1 MRFHL
6 AVYRLAVAFLALSL
20 AVHSQQPAGAST
32 VNNEFVQ
39 KQFGA
44 TCDREG
50 APPPLTADLN
60 GDNVEDVVIIARCTN
75 PLIDE
80 AEHNFKVIDPFNAFF
95 GYGNPKITSQ
105 FASEEPANRGRV
117 VLVIHGAG
125 AEAWHGNAPKA
136 KFVII
141 NLPFKLVSIRRL
153 LVKKKPIM
161 AIFAEETGGSQLN
174 SAVFWDGKK
183 YKYRPMGSSM
193 Q

>member
-1 MRFHL
+1 MQSRFAL
-6 AVYRLAVAFLALSL
+6 ASAILALNLVAS
-20 AVHSQQPAGAST
+20 AQQPTGASA
-32 VNNEFVQ
+32 VNNQFVQ
-39 KQFGA
+39 NQFGA
-44 TCDREG
+44 TCDRDG
-50 APPPLTADLN
+50 TPPPLTGDLN
-60 GDNVEDVVIIARCTN
+60 GDNIEDIVIIARCTN

-117 VLVIHGAG
+117 VLIIHGAG
-125 AEAWHGNAPKA
+125 AEAWHSDATKA

-141 NLPFKLVSIRRL
+141 NLPFKQVSIRRL